1 MSGFSKRQAYLI
13 FKTGRIK
20 WRITIVFYK
29 PAGYV
34 KKFLLLILLLVRL
47 VAAGAQEEFIE
58 PSRLLTR
65 FSFTQLSGGVVLLQG
80 RFNEFKDT
88 LSFILDTGSGGISL
102 DSSTVEYFGLK
113 GTPSNRTIR
122 GIAGIRNVSFLHNS
136 TLHLPGLSIDS
147 LNFHINDYSLLTS
160 VYGEAIDGIIG
171 YSVFSRYIVKVNYDS
186 LKIEFWTK
194 GAMKYPRGGHLLKP
208 NILTLP
214 VHPARVKDH
223 VTLDSRF
230 LIDLGAGL
238 NVLFSEDFIKDSS
251 LLKKNRKL
259 YVKEAEGLGGKVDMF
274 VTVIKEFKLGPYK
287 FRNVPVNVFRDE
299 YNVTSYPHL
308 GGLIGNDLLRRF
320 NTIINYE
327 KKEIHLLPNGHFN
340 DYFDYAY
347 SGIELYY
354 VDGQIIIGDVAKDSP
369 AENVGLL
376 EGDIVVSINKNFS
389 QSMTQYKLALQN
401 AGDKLKI
408 IVQRGGQLLE
418 FNIRVK
424 NILKNK

>member
-1 MSGFSKRQAYLI
+1 M
-13 FKTGRIK
+13 
-20 WRITIVFYK
+20 
-29 PAGYV
+29 
-34 KKFLLLILLLVRL
+34 KKFIILILLLASLRP
-47 VAAGAQEEFIE
+47 ARAQEEFIE
-58 PSRLLTR
+58 PARLITK
-65 FSFTQLSGGVVLLQG
+65 FSFTQLTGGVVLLHG
-80 RFNEFKDT
+80 RFNDFKDT

-102 DSSTVEYFGLK
+102 DSTTANYFGLK

-136 TLHLPGLSIDS
+136 TLHLPGLTIDS
-147 LNFHINDYSLLTS
+147 LNFHINDYALLTS
-160 VYGEAIDGIIG
+160 VYGQPIDGIIG

-194 GAMKYPRGGHLLKP
+194 GSIKYPRGGYLLKP
-208 NILTLP
+208 TIVTLP
-214 VHPARVKDH
+214 VQAAKVKDH
-223 VTLDSRF
+223 VALETRF
-230 LIDLGAGL
+230 LIDMGAGL

-251 LLKKNRKL
+251 LLRKNRKL

-274 VTVIKEFKLGPYK
+274 VTTIKEFKMGPYK
-287 FRNVPVNVFRDE
+287 FRNVPVNVFRDD

-320 NTIINYE
+320 NVVINYDKRE
-327 KKEIHLLPNGHFN
+327 FHLLPNSHYN

-354 VDGQIIIGDVAKDSP
+354 VDGRIIIGDVAKDSP
-369 AENVGLL
+369 AEVAGLL
-376 EGDIVVSINKNFS
+376 EGDVVVSINKNFS
-389 QSMTQYKLALQN
+389 QNMTQYKTALQT
-401 AGDKLKI
+401 AGEKLKI